1 MFKIKMQTIIRGNEI
16 VEESQIE
23 TLERLREQYFKEY
36 LNDIQIFKIN
46 LRQRT
51 ESYKNTIKQ
60 IDEDLEKLRKK
71 ENIKHKEL
79 QSINKKL
86 WR

>member
-1 MFKIKMQTIIRGNEI
+1 MQTIIDLEKGCK
-16 VEESQIE
+16 EESQIE
-23 TLERLREQYFKEY
+23 TLERLREQYYQEY
-36 LNDIQIFKIN
+36 QNDIQIFRIN

-60 IDEDLEKLRKK
+60 IDEDLEKLRRK
-71 ENIKHKEL
+71 ENNKHKEL

-86 WR
+86 WK